1 MQLGPTSPGY
11 AFFACSALLS
21 LLRTGIH
28 RCGGRP
34 ALLAP
39 RFIFAPALPAHGMTP
54 GAVLS
59 QLWLYDVRQLGLP
72 VHGIAAASDAAHELY
87 GLAAELCARTCA
99 RPDHDADADA
109 GPRAAARESC
119 SVRL

>member
-1 MQLGPTSPGY
+1 MQRGPTSPGY
-11 AFFACSALLS
+11 AFFACSALPS

-59 QLWLYDVRQLGLP
+59 QLWLHDVRKLGLP
-72 VHGIAAASDAAHELY
+72 VHGIAAASDAAHDLC

-99 RPDHDADADA
+99 RPDHDADA

-119 SVRL
+119 SARLC